1 MDCYF
6 CGIYKKSIKKGIS
19 SFSIPE
25 LGILFRTT
33 VDDKDEV
40 LIDFTSLLLLSEFAM
55 LNPLLFKNVSF
66 LDLKGSNAKVLEYIN
81 SKKSIP
87 KKVEPFKS
95 NFISFCMEL
104 NKMRMKIYFTKVP
117 KSKNLALSGINT
129 LKVNKELMLLLE
141 NMRLE
146 VSNDKSKSRE

>member
-6 CGIYKKSIKKGIS
+6 CGIYKKSVKKGIS

-33 VDDKDEV
+33 VDDKDEI
-40 LIDFTSLLLLSEFAM
+40 LIDFSSLLLLSEFAM

-66 LDLKGSNAKVLEYIN
+66 LDLKGSKRVLEYIN
-81 SKKSIP
+81 SEKSIP
-87 KKVEPFKS
+87 KKVKPFMDT
-95 NFISFCMEL
+95 FVSFCEEL
-104 NKMRMKIYFTKVP
+104 SKAGMKIYFTKVP
-117 KSKNLALSGINT
+117 KNRNLALSSINT
-129 LKVNKELMLLLE
+129 LKVDKRLMLLLE

-146 VSNDKSKSRE
+146 VSNDRSKSRG